1 MSDADTPHKTTP
13 AVGQDVAGARPPP
26 RPIYI
31 PPLLL
36 AAILA
41 LLAAIWAGWIRI
53 GWNWPVI
60 QPGLVLAHGPL
71 MISGFFGTL
80 IGLERAVALRRRWPF
95 SGPVLTGLGGLALM
109 AGAPAAPAWLFF
121 AGSLVLGGVFIIILR
136 THPALYTAVMAAG
149 AAAWAVGNLLWLIGW
164 PVYRIIPWWTAFLI
178 LTIAGERLELGRLIR
193 HTPPIER
200 LFLLAFGVY
209 AAGLVIG
216 IEAADFGARLGSLGM
231 VALAAWL
238 LRYDIARR
246 TIRQPGLPRFA
257 AICLLG
263 GYIWLGI
270 GGLLG
275 MWAGAAAAGFLYD
288 AFLHAVLLGF
298 VFAMIFAH
306 APIIFPAV
314 LGLPIAFNVAF
325 YLPLVLLHVSLLAR
339 IGGDL
344 LSLPQLRAWGGLLNG
359 ITLLTFLA
367 TIFTSILAGRR
378 RPVG

>member
-1 MSDADTPHKTTP
+1 MSDTDTPKKKIP
-13 AVGQDVAGARPPP
+13 PVGQEVAGERPPR

-36 AAILA
+36 AAILT

-95 SGPVLTGLGGLALM
+95 SGPVLTGLGGLALI
-109 AGAPAAPAWLFF
+109 AGVPAAPAWLFF
-121 AGSLVLGGVFIIILR
+121 TGSLVLGGVFIVILR
-136 THPALYTAVMAAG
+136 THPAQFTAVMAAG

-164 PVYRIIPWWTAFLI
+164 PVYRIIPWWTAFLV

-193 HTPPIER
+193 HTPQIER
-200 LFLLAFGVY
+200 LFLIAFGAY
-209 AAGLVIG
+209 AVGLVIG
-216 IEAADFGARLGSLGM
+216 IEAADFGARLNSLGM

-263 GYIWLGI
+263 GYVWLGI
-270 GGLLG
+270 GGVLG
-275 MWAGAAAAGFLYD
+275 MWTGAAAAGFLYD

-314 LGLPIAFNVAF
+314 LGLPIAFNAAF
-325 YLPLVLLHVSLLAR
+325 YLPLVLLHGSLMAR

-344 LSLPQLRAWGGLLNG
+344 LSQPQLRAWGGLLNG

-378 RPVG
+378 QSIG